1 MGPGNLVWEPFLKPL
16 IKALVDEGFDGIK
29 NPQCGALH
37 QMYADRFALEVPHG
51 AGSLTWHFIFDGAR
65 PWVPPEVVLDPPEF
79 DPAAV
84 DATIPTQLD
93 QWDVR
98 DRRSLARLVAALVAA
113 LRGVATQQLA
123 GVPCPR
129 VQFEASALGG
139 VRGAAVS
146 GVTAPSA
153 TALTRL

>member
-1 MGPGNLVWEPFLKPL
+1 MVLQAAACE
-16 IKALVDEGFDGIK
+16 
-29 NPQCGALH
+29 ALH
-37 QMYADRFALEVPHG
+37 RPRTHRAVPFTRRYADRFALEVPHG